1 MFKDANGMI
10 RCPRR
15 GLWEQKRGNHGG
27 VKNLRRGSRMKFKTH
42 ERNRPLIERRH
53 FLC

>member
-27 VKNLRRGSRMKFKTH
+27 VKNLRGSRMKFKTH